1 MAEVTEPVETGA
13 EDVAGASAE
22 AHDEDAVA
30 VIPAGLAAVFGRSGK
45 AGPKADPAVV
55 AAVLEGLNGPGTSHI
70 VTPGHAAE
78 DGTGGF
84 NLRAAVAEEIGV
96 APQWFTVREREWE
109 GQWYWQV
116 EYRTAPT
123 KDRTKVRAVEVAAP
137 DADADEDADAAPDE
151 DAAE

>member
-1 MAEVTEPVETGA
+1 MAEVNETTDEVVE
-13 EDVAGASAE
+13 EVAGASDE
-22 AHDEDAVA
+22 AHGEDAVA

-45 AGPKADPAVV
+45 GGPKVDAAVV
-55 AAVLEGLNGPGTSHI
+55 AAVLEGLNGPGSSYI
-70 VTPGHAAE
+70 VVPGHAAE

-96 APQWFTVREREWE
+96 APQWFTVREREYQ
-109 GQWYWQV
+109 GAWYWQV

-123 KDRTKVRAVEVAAP
+123 RDRTKVRAVAV
-137 DADADEDADAAPDE
+137 ADAAPAEDADDDAAE